1 VLIPSRVES
10 VDDKINSV
18 ALGVLVHGR

>member
-10 VDDKINSV
+10 VDDKINAI
-18 ALGVLVHGR
+18 ALGVIHAAR